1 MKSPCIAF
9 ANYSTQLD
17 ILLPGLLAP
26 TGAYSMCYFSMN
38 RDSARSGAPLLGEL
52 AFAIR
57 SRKIGAALIPQ
68 RIITIRE

>member
-1 MKSPCIAF
+1 
-9 ANYSTQLD
+9 
-17 ILLPGLLAP
+17 
-26 TGAYSMCYFSMN
+26 MN